1 MPTLDDLPTLAL
13 VSPTG
18 DDLIPVFDLTAGGS
32 SKVRKLPLNY
42 VLGVSPADVTTGG
55 TSAVQTATA
64 AAVITS
70 GTITGITILTGGLYA
85 SAPVITV
92 SGATT
97 GAATLN
103 GVITNGVLTGAV
115 ITAATGALTG
125 FSGTITTSVAASTF
139 YEEVRTRLVYGVAA
153 TSQLTFPPVAGPLR
167 NFTVIKNG
175 AGTCTVTRHPAN
187 TGNIILSGT
196 AAAGTSAS
204 IATTAVAT
212 FVSDGTN
219 WYRISAIAA

>member
-1 MPTLDDLPTLAL
+1 MPTLDDLPTLAIA
-13 VSPTG
+13 SPTG
-18 DDLIPVFDLTAGGS
+18 DDLIPVFDLTAAGS

-42 VLGVSPADVTTGG
+42 ILGVPSGDVTNGG
-55 TSAVQTATA
+55 TSAVQTA
-64 AAVITS
+64 VVVP
-70 GTITGITILTGGLYA
+70 ILTGTA
-85 SAPVITV
+85 V
-92 SGATT
+92 T
-97 GAATLN
+97 GWT
-103 GVITNGVLTGAV
+103 ITNGGLYSSAPTVTLSNTGTATFLAILTNGVVTSVNTTVA
-115 ITAATGALTG
+115 
-125 FSGTITTSVAASTF
+125 SGTNSFSAAPTVAVTASTF

-153 TSQLTFPPVAGPLR
+153 TSQLTFPPVAGVLR

-212 FVSDGTN
+212 FISDGTN
-219 WYRISAIAA
+219 WYRITAIAP